1 MPQDL
6 QQCGF
11 WVHVFRECTFGG
23 RLTPLGP
30 GDGAAIDDVNSLI
43 VGPNASVH
51 FIDRRGKKVL
61 TLSARKVVPD
71 LSSLPL
77 IESVSHLRVLEDR

>member
-1 MPQDL
+1 MPLDSVQR
-6 QQCGF
+6 GS

-43 VGPNASVH
+43 VGPGASVH
-51 FIDRRGKKVL
+51 FIDRSGRKVL
-61 TLSARKVVPD
+61 VLPSGKVVPD

-77 IESVSHLRVLEDR
+77 VESVSHLRVLAEG